1 MKESLSAVRQESLN
15 KTHVSYEANAMFGD
29 LMNRA
34 KALARFL
41 DTSTTNEL
49 AGGIKYNQEE
59 RTGAGHAFSLLHD
72 YLKMAEGAYADVI
85 AKLSKAKY

>member
-1 MKESLSAVRQESLN
+1 MKTSLPAVRQESLN
-15 KTHVSYEANAMFGD
+15 QTHVSYEANAMFGD

-41 DTSTTNEL
+41 DTYTTNEL

>member
-1 MKESLSAVRQESLN
+1 MKTSLPAVRQESLN
-15 KTHVSYEANAMFGD
+15 QTHVSYEANAMFGD
-29 LMNRA
+29 LMNLA
-34 KALARFL
+34 KTLARFL